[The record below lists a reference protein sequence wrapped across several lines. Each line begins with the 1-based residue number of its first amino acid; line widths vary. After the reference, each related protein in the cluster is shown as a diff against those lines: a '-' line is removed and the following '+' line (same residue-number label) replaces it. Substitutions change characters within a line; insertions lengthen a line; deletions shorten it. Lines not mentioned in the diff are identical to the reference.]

1 MFVVLTKSD
10 CDIKHKIFKV
20 KKPTGSAL
28 SPPLS
33 VLLPLPRFP
42 SLGNT
47 ENYLLI
53 SAGET
58 RTHTQ
63 EGVVREETLGPSRGL
78 RGAAGLISP
87 APARWRPS
95 PRRAGLG
102 SGAHAVPFPR
112 EALGSYSSGSLEKS
126 KCPARLRSLGAVGA
140 PTGAEAF
147 DRPRRR
153 TASPGSAGGMEKAP
167 L

>member
-1 MFVVLTKSD
+1 MVLTKSD
-10 CDIKHKIFKV
+10 CDIKYKFLKV
-20 KKPTGSAL
+20 KKATSSAL

-33 VLLPLPRFP
+33 VLLPRPRFP

-53 SAGET
+53 SGGET
-58 RTHTQ
+58 GTHTR
-63 EGVVREETLGPSRGL
+63 EGVVREEPHGPGGEL

-112 EALGSYSSGSLEKS
+112 EALRSYSSGSLEKS
-126 KCPARLRSLGAVGA
+126 KCSARLRSLGAVGV

-153 TASPGSAGGMEKAP
+153 TASPDSAGGMEKAP